1 MRSEISTDQGYI
13 VVGLVLRLVELV
25 STEMHLN

>member
-13 VVGLVLRLVELV
+13 VVELVLRLVELV